1 LEAPV
6 TVRERLRRFI
16 QDSFLID
23 DFQDE
28 DSFLA
33 TGMVDSLGLMQ
44 LVAFIESE
52 FSMKVGDAELVPE
65 NFDSVASVAAFVE
78 RKLARAA

>member
-1 LEAPV
+1 V

-23 DFQDE
+23 DFRDE

>member
-1 LEAPV
+1 M

-23 DFQDE
+23 DFRDE

-65 NFDSVASVAAFVE
+65 NFDSVAAVAAFVE
-78 RKLARAA
+78 RKQARAA

>member
-1 LEAPV
+1 M

-16 QDSFLID
+16 QDSFLVD

-52 FSMKVGDAELVPE
+52 FAMKVSDSELVPE
-65 NFDSVASVAAFVE
+65 NFDSVACVAAFVE
-78 RKLARAA
+78 RKQARAA

>member
-1 LEAPV
+1 M

>member
-1 LEAPV
+1 M

-23 DFQDE
+23 DFRDE